1 MIRTRFAIGCAAVA
15 VLVFSACSS
24 DSVAN
29 KIENAATETTA
40 ASDDTTTPDSGTPDS
55 GTDDTTLP
63 GLGSIVPE
71 ECRGI
76 YNEIIGAMASAMV
89 PGSNIDVDKVF
100 GAAKDQVPA
109 ELQGDVELL
118 ASTVGQFAAQMQENP
133 NDPATMQAIIAAMSK
148 PEVTAASDRI
158 QAYFDETCPE

>member
-40 ASDDTTTPDSGTPDS
+40 PGAAA
-55 GTDDTTLP
+55 GTDDTALP

-71 ECRGI
+71 ECRAI
-76 YNEIIGAMASAMV
+76 YNDIIGAMASAMV
-89 PGSNIDVDKVF
+89 PGSDVDVEKVF
-100 GAAKDQVPA
+100 GAAKGQVPE
-109 ELQGDVELL
+109 ELQADVDLL
-118 ASTVGQFAAQMQENP
+118 ASTMSGFAEQMKDNP
-133 NDPATMQAIIAAMSK
+133 NDPAAMQAIIAAMSK
-148 PEVTAASDRI
+148 PEVAAASDRI